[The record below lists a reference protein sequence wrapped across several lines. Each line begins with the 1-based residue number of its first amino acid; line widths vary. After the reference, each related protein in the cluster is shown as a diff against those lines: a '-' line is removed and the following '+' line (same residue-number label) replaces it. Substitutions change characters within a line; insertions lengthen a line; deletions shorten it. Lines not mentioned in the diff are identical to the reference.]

1 MLLKPRRLAR
11 ASIIADNVVSGAQR
25 LDAGQ
30 HEGRLETHL
39 QSPIVQAEPKGFD
52 RSEKMK
58 RMKSL
63 VTPLAAAVLAV
74 VTIPHGA
81 ANAQMK
87 CSVSIEIVKAGFI
100 IGAGGGS
107 GTLTCGDK
115 KYRLEV
121 GGIKAGLLIG
131 AAKANLRGPVRNLHR
146 VSDIEGTYAGAGAGI
161 AVAGGVKG
169 AVVKNEKGVE
179 LSLSGTQVGIEGGLD
194 LSGTV
199 VRLKH

>member
-1 MLLKPRRLAR
+1 MKQSRSYIFV
-11 ASIIADNVVSGAQR
+11 AS
-25 LDAGQ
+25 
-30 HEGRLETHL
+30 
-39 QSPIVQAEPKGFD
+39 
-52 RSEKMK
+52 
-58 RMKSL
+58 
-63 VTPLAAAVLAV
+63 LAAAVLAL
-74 VTIPHGA
+74 VTIPYGS

-100 IGAGGGS
+100 VGAGGGS
-107 GTLTCGDK
+107 GTLICGNK
-115 KYRLEV
+115 KYALEV

-146 VSDIEGTYAGAGAGI
+146 VSDIAGTYAGAGAGI
-161 AVAGGVKG
+161 AVGGGVKG
-169 AVVKNEKGVE
+169 IVVRNEKGVE